1 MEIELIGENAVDM
14 LVPIIG
20 MLTPV
25 FIIWVIYYY
34 TTKSD
39 KEKYGAMVS
48 IAKNLQNPSD
58 VKELLESFKE
68 EVKKPVDYRK
78 SGFITM
84 FVGLGL
90 LIFGSMISVDF
101 LMGAGL
107 FVMCIGL
114 GSLVAGYVYPNE
126 GGEIDD
132 AVQKYEDG

>member
-1 MEIELIGENAVDM
+1 MELELIGENAVDI
-14 LVPIIG
+14 LVPLIG

-25 FIIWVIYYY
+25 FIIWVIFYYN
-34 TTKSD
+34 TKSD

-90 LIFGSMISVDF
+90 LLFGMMSVDF
-101 LMGAGL
+101 LMGVGL
-107 FVMCIGL
+107 LVICIGL

>member
-1 MEIELIGENAVDM
+1 MELQWIGENVADI

-25 FIIWVIYYY
+25 FIIWVIFYYN
-34 TTKSD
+34 TKSD

-48 IAKNLQNPSD
+48 IAKSLENPSD
-58 VKELLESFKE
+58 VKDLLESFKE

-90 LIFGSMISVDF
+90 LLFGVMSVDF
-101 LMGAGL
+101 LMGVGL
-107 FVMCIGL
+107 LVICIGL

>member
-1 MEIELIGENAVDM
+1 MEVELHTQSAIEMLMPITGM
-14 LVPIIG
+14 LV
-20 MLTPV
+20 PV
-25 FIIWVIYYY
+25 FIIWVIFYYN
-34 TTKSD
+34 TKSD

-48 IAKNLQNPSD
+48 IAKNLENPSD
-58 VKELLESFKE
+58 VKDLLESFKE

-90 LIFGSMISVDF
+90 LLFGVMSVDF
-101 LMGAGL
+101 LMGVGL
-107 FVMCIGL
+107 LVICIGL

>member
-1 MEIELIGENAVDM
+1 MEVELHTESAIEMLI
-14 LVPIIG
+14 PIIG
-20 MLTPV
+20 MLIPV
-25 FIIWVIYYY
+25 FMIWVIFYYN
-34 TTKSD
+34 TKSD

-48 IAKNLQNPSD
+48 IAESLENPSD

-90 LIFGSMISVDF
+90 LLFGVMSVDF
-101 LMGAGL
+101 LMGVGL
-107 FVMCIGL
+107 LVICIGL

>member
-1 MEIELIGENAVDM
+1 MEVELHTESAIEMLI
-14 LVPIIG
+14 PIIG
-20 MLTPV
+20 FLIPV
-25 FIIWVIYYY
+25 FMVWIIFYYN
-34 TTKSD
+34 TKSD

-48 IAKNLQNPSD
+48 IAKNLENPSD
-58 VKELLESFKE
+58 VKDLLESFKE

-90 LIFGSMISVDF
+90 LLFGVMSVDF
-101 LMGAGL
+101 LMGVGL
-107 FVMCIGL
+107 LVICIGL

>member
-1 MEIELIGENAVDM
+1 MEVELHTQSAIEM
-14 LVPIIG
+14 LMPITG
-20 MLTPV
+20 MLIPV
-25 FIIWVIYYY
+25 FIIWVIFYYN
-34 TTKSD
+34 TKSD

-48 IAKNLQNPSD
+48 IAKNLANPSD

-90 LIFGSMISVDF
+90 LLFGVMSVDF
-101 LMGAGL
+101 LMGVGL
-107 FVMCIGL
+107 LVICIGL